1 MPTDSPIDSTTGST
15 IADHRKAWKEIA
27 LSVSPI
33 NKDAA
38 KEAISRAYVMGKV
51 RPPQTFIFLGSP
63 IAGTLAAATV
73 SRLARSVY
81 LDVVQ
86 NVKAATASKFTSQSQ
101 TSAKAEWW
109 QKVAKELSANPKD
122 KMYADLPEAI
132 RAAVRLWVNT
142 SVNTFSEFPLDGWY
156 ENDPG
161 EKIMDI
167 LTMQLPLEQA
177 EKLPLTV
184 QRGEIAWREAARCG
198 VGNHDAHW
206 LQLYDFARKQGFKL
220 PEVEALCDI
229 AKHCSW
235 FWPFEGFCIVTDRPK
250 LLAIDKY
257 ARLHNGKGPAVQ
269 YRDGLRIYSW
279 EGSSVPA
286 RVINFS
292 QHMNAHDIETEP
304 NIEVRRFMI
313 DMFGLDKFMLAA
325 GARKIHTDETGSLY
339 MKDILDD
346 EPIVLVEVINRTPEP
361 DGHFKRYFLRVPPNI
376 RTAREAVAWTFG
388 LRPEHYKPVRET

>member
-1 MPTDSPIDSTTGST
+1 M
-15 IADHRKAWKEIA
+15 WKEIA
-27 LSVSPI
+27 LSVSPM

-38 KEAISRAYVMGKV
+38 KEAICRAYVMGRV
-51 RPPQTFIFLGSP
+51 RPPQSFIFLGSP
-63 IAGTLAAATV
+63 VAGTLAAATV
-73 SRLARSVY
+73 AKFARSVY

-86 NVKAATASKFTSQSQ
+86 NVKAQIAAKFSSQCETNKNSQWWHRVARELTSNQR
-101 TSAKAEWW
+101 
-109 QKVAKELSANPKD
+109 D
-122 KMYADLPEAI
+122 KIYADLPDAI

-142 SVNTFSEFPLDGWY
+142 SVNDFSELPLDGWY
-156 ENDPG
+156 EDDPG

-167 LTMQLPLEQA
+167 LTMQLPLELA

-184 QRGEIAWREAARCG
+184 QRGAIAGREATFCG
-198 VGNHDAHW
+198 AGNQDAHF
-206 LQLYDFARKQGFKL
+206 LQLYDFAHKEGFNI
-220 PEVEALCDI
+220 PEVEPLCDI
-229 AKHCSW
+229 AKNCGW
-235 FWPFEGFCIVTDRPK
+235 FWPFAGFCIVSDRPK

-257 ARLHNGKGPAVQ
+257 ARLHNGRGPAVQ
-269 YRDGLRIYSW
+269 YRDGLHIYSW

-304 NIEVRRFMI
+304 NLEVRRFMI

-339 MKDILDD
+339 MKDMLDD
-346 EPIVLVEVINRTPEP
+346 EPLVLVEVINRTPEP

-376 RTAREAVAWTFG
+376 RTAREAVAWTFA
-388 LRPEHYKPVRET
+388 LHPEHYKPIRET